1 MSKTVLFVIGSVV
14 ILVFLFLHFEWFP
27 AHTAPDRAT
36 ARTEVTEWARAVSGQ
51 NTPDVKIERVHIL
64 DDSGVASVEVAV
76 HNLYY
81 EARGTGRHYSGRARV
96 DFVRV
101 GRMFQPRW
109 AISRVTLLDQ
119 NPPVLLPVS
128 TSSRATPP
136 LHGDPSPAATHTG
149 VARSRPGA

>member
-1 MSKTVLFVIGSVV
+1 MSKTVLVVIVSVV

-51 NTPDVKIERVHIL
+51 NNPDVRIERVHIL
-64 DDSGVASVEVAV
+64 DGSGVASVEIAV

-81 EARGTGRHYSGRARV
+81 ETGGTGYHYSGRARV

-109 AISRVTLLDQ
+109 AISQVTLLDQ

-128 TSSRATPP
+128 TSSRATRAWP
-136 LHGDPSPAATHTG
+136 GSPSPSSSPA
-149 VARSRPGA
+149 